1 MPETTGG
8 TVALAEFVA
17 RTRWEDIPES
27 LRHEAKRSI
36 LNGFFGTGFAGCR
49 EDAMEIALASLREFS
64 GPAQATVIGRTERLD
79 ALGAAFIN
87 AAGANVQDFC
97 DTHLQTVIH
106 PTAPVAPALFAL
118 AELRTFTGPEI
129 LLAFVLGVEIEC
141 RIGNAISPGHYRRG
155 WHITSTCGVFGSAA
169 GAGKLIGLDAEKLTW
184 ALGIAATQAS
194 GLCECLGTPA
204 KSVSVG
210 NAARNGLW
218 SALLA
223 EKGYRGPMAP
233 IEGVQ
238 GYFNAVGEVSDI
250 GALTRGLGETWELAK
265 NAYKP
270 YPGGIVKHPVIDAVL
285 ELRQKHELAASKVA
299 SVVVRGHP
307 LLKQRTDRPEI
318 DTGRVAQ
325 VSVQH
330 GVAVSLIYGDASLAR
345 YTDACVREPA
355 VAALR
360 RKVTVEVDDSIAAEG
375 AAVRIVMA
383 DGTRHDLTVKHARG
397 SAQRPMSDAELEEK
411 FRINAHAWNPD
422 QNVEALIEAIW
433 DLDNNPDA
441 GAIMALTIP
450 REARPGR
457 RASR

>member
-1 MPETTGG
+1 MSGSAVTA
-8 TVALAEFVA
+8 ALAELVA
-17 RTRWEDIPES
+17 RTRWEDIPDS
-27 LRHEAKRSI
+27 LRHEAKRAI

-49 EDAMEIALASLREFS
+49 EDAMEIALASLAEFS
-64 GPAQATVIGRTERLD
+64 GPPQATVIGRTERLD

-87 AAGANVQDFC
+87 AASANVQDFC
-97 DTHLQTVIH
+97 DTHLPTIIH
-106 PTAPVAPALFAL
+106 PTAPVAPGLFAL
-118 AELRTFTGPEI
+118 AELRKFTGPQL

-155 WHITSTCGVFGSAA
+155 WHITSTCGVFGGAA
-169 GAGKLIGLDAEKLTW
+169 GAAKLLGLDAQKITW
-184 ALGIAATQAS
+184 ALGIAATQAA

-223 EKGYRGPMAP
+223 EKGYRGPAQP

-250 GALTRGLGETWELAK
+250 GALTRDLGKTWELAK

-285 ELRQKHELAASKVA
+285 ELREKHKLAADKVA
-299 SVVVRGHP
+299 HVVVRGHP

-330 GVAVSLIYGDASLAR
+330 GVAVSLIYGDAALER

-360 RKVTVEVDDSIAAEG
+360 RKVTVEVDENIAAEG
-375 AAVRIVMA
+375 AAVSITMA

-411 FRINAHAWNPD
+411 FRINARGWNPD
-422 QNVEALIEAIW
+422 HDVDALIKAVW
-433 DLDNNPDA
+433 DLDRSDDV
-441 GAIMALTIP
+441 GAIMALTVP
-450 REARPGR
+450 RDAQQRQ